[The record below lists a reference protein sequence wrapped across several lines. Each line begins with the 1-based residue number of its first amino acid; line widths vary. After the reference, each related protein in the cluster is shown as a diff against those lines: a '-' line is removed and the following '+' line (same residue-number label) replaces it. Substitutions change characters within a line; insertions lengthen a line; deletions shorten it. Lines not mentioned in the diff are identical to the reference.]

1 MILSINPG
9 SSSLKYKLF
18 DSSLNVVSEDSFD
31 IGSESEDFN
40 FAIEKMFKYIESN
53 FAEIEKIAVRVV
65 HGGPNY
71 SDTIQI
77 NDEVLSE
84 IEKYSSLAPLHN
96 PPALNVI
103 KNLMQ
108 KFDQEKIYAVF
119 DTGYFSSLPE
129 EASKYAIGD
138 VQTPVTIK
146 RYGFHGISHKFMQE
160 EVDSDNSKKIITIHL
175 GAGCS
180 ISAIDMGKVVATSM
194 GLTPDEGL
202 VMQTRSG
209 DLDPGL
215 ILYLVSQIGLEETKE
230 LIEKKSGLA
239 GMTGTTGSMTD
250 VLLLADEEVTGAD
263 YDLKIEKTEELS
275 QKAKLA
281 LNVYVN
287 KIKQYI
293 GAYSA
298 LMGGVDEIVFSGQ
311 IGSKSKV
318 IRDKVMSKME
328 FLGNIEIKIVEA
340 DEELAMAKLINKI

>member
-18 DSSLNVVSEDSFD
+18 DSSLGVISEDNFVISD
-31 IGSESEDFN
+31 GLEDYN
-40 FAIEKMFKYIESN
+40 LAIEKMFKLIEGN

-71 SDTIQI
+71 SDSIQI
-77 NDEVLSE
+77 NDEVLTE
-84 IEKYSSLAPLHN
+84 IEKYSVLAPLHN

-103 KNLMQ
+103 NNLTQ
-108 KFDQEKIYAVF
+108 KFGQDKIFAVF
-119 DTGYFSSLPE
+119 DTGYFYSLPE
-129 EASKYAIGD
+129 EASKYALGNI
-138 VQTPVTIK
+138 VTSVAIK

-160 EVDSDNSKKIITIHL
+160 KGDPENSKKLITIHL

-180 ISAIDMGKVVATSM
+180 ISAIDKGKVMATSM

-215 ILYLVSQIGLEETKE
+215 VLYLVSQIGLDETKE

-239 GMTGTTGSMTD
+239 GMTGTEGSMID
-250 VLLLADEEVTGAD
+250 VLLLAGEEVTGAD
-263 YDLKIEKTEELS
+263 ANIKIEKTEENI
-275 QKAKLA
+275 KKTKLA
-281 LNVYVN
+281 LNIYTN
-287 KIKQYI
+287 RIKQYI

-298 LMGGVDEIVFSGQ
+298 LMAGIDKVVFSGQ
-311 IGSKSKV
+311 IGSNSKV
-318 IRDKVMSKME
+318 IRDKVMSNME
-328 FLGNIEIKIVEA
+328 YLGNIEIEIVEA
-340 DEELAMAKLINKI
+340 DEELAMAKLVQK